1 MLQPFLHESRH
12 QHAQKRLRGPGG
24 RFLNKVELAAMA
36 NRGKDS
42 AATAA
47 AAAATATDTAAI
59 SDDNGNAAASPA
71 IKGQAS
77 CSDAAASGSCVLPK
91 QRSNG
96 DAQQDSSADSG
107 CVMPTKARRASGP
120 PSSEAGDDAET
131 ADASPCEPFVE
142 APIAPVTTG
151 ASSTAAASTSR
162 HLTGDDKLTKS
173 GLASR
178 ARDGQGASLPVLL
191 PAPAK

>member
-1 MLQPFLHESRH
+1 MVLQPFLHESRH

-42 AATAA
+42 AAA
-47 AAAATATDTAAI
+47 AAAATATATAAI

-77 CSDAAASGSCVLPK
+77 CSDAAASGSRVLPK

-131 ADASPCEPFVE
+131 ADASPCEPVAE